1 VSRVR
6 SARPGRVL
14 QVIVTLI
21 VVAAVLLAIK
31 FAAENQTRAVTF
43 TNKGAEVVTLIHR
56 QEGLGRATMET
67 HPVQPGSSV
76 SIDLRKKDRVGV
88 LSAASALGF
97 KPLVFAAD
105 AKAVS
110 VSVSADG
117 TVSVTP

>member
-1 VSRVR
+1 MSRGR

-14 QVIVTLI
+14 QVLVALI
-21 VVAAVLLAIK
+21 VVAGVALAIK
-31 FAAENQTRAVTF
+31 FAAQNQTRAVTF
-43 TNKGAEVVTLIHR
+43 TNKGAEAITLIHR

-67 HPVQPGSSV
+67 HPVQPGASV

-97 KPLVFAAD
+97 KPLVFASD
-105 AKAVS
+105 AEAVS

>member
-1 VSRVR
+1 MAPRCER
-6 SARPGRVL
+6 
-14 QVIVTLI
+14 
-21 VVAAVLLAIK
+21 
-31 FAAENQTRAVTF
+31 FAAWRVGQMHRADR
-43 TNKGAEVVTLIHR
+43 R

-67 HPVQPGSSV
+67 HPVQPGASV

-97 KPLVFAAD
+97 KPLVFASD
-105 AKAVS
+105 AEAVS